1 MIFQEMEQVE
11 KDRIPIYE
19 KFKNNELTETEYLNK
34 KKKYSH
40 SYKCMKWILKD
51 LWSSLPR

>member
-19 KFKNNELTETEYLNK
+19 KFKNNELTEPEYLDKRRNTVTATNV
-34 KKKYSH
+34 
-40 SYKCMKWILKD
+40 
-51 LWSSLPR
+51 